1 MFMWIFVYNKG
12 RKRHIQGFSQ
22 HARVGNDN
30 DRLSPFNKTQSELTR
45 SESVGIW
52 EKQKGAFRE
61 NLHFN
66 KLLLFV
72 CSLCLKY
79 LTYDPNYNYDDEDDE
94 SMECDDE
101 VITKSTGTTEGRSG
115 EEVGYKDAPE
125 KFTNGKTQSFIV
137 FTSYSV

>member
-1 MFMWIFVYNKG
+1 M
-12 RKRHIQGFSQ
+12 
-22 HARVGNDN
+22 
-30 DRLSPFNKTQSELTR
+30 
-45 SESVGIW
+45 
-52 EKQKGAFRE
+52 
-61 NLHFN
+61 
-66 KLLLFV
+66 LFV

-125 KFTNGKTQSFIV
+125 KFTNGKT
-137 FTSYSV
+137 